1 VNRIQRAAAKWAV
14 GAMIPTAGTALVA
27 FLVIAATGVS
37 AADPSPNGPP
47 GIDGSVSCAASGA
60 VANLDA
66 DQTANARA
74 IAEVALHR
82 NLGTQGVVMVE
93 MVAFTESTLHN
104 VPHGDP
110 MGPSSRGL
118 FQQMPSWGPESVRM
132 DPDGSAGLFL
142 DHLLGVSG
150 WQAMPPWI
158 AAQTVQGSEF
168 DGKHVRN
175 GQVLGFGD
183 NYKPNLQIATSI
195 TAQLLTPAAR
205 NEVSV
210 STVQGCAPAG
220 TAGAPPASGT
230 VLVNGVTVTLPSGPD
245 VDPAVAGKVIKAPT
259 AALAKGLAAGFADV
273 GLPYVYGGGTDGG
286 GPDQGCSRAAGE
298 LNSCQ
303 GIIGFDCSGLTAY
316 VLKQAGYTIPTN
328 SSGQRTGGGQLI
340 PRSRG
345 LPGDII
351 GYQGHV
357 AIYLGFI
364 GREDYL
370 LEAPEPGKNVHIRAA
385 YWSNEGQPADADLHR
400 FWAAA

>member
-1 VNRIQRAAAKWAV
+1 
-14 GAMIPTAGTALVA
+14 MIPSGGTAVMA
-27 FLVIAATGVS
+27 FLVIAASGIS
-37 AADPSPNGPP
+37 AADPTLGPP
-47 GIDGSVSCAASGA
+47 GVDGSVSCAAGGA
-60 VANLDA
+60 VANLDP

-82 NLGTQGVVMVE
+82 NLGTQGVVVVE
-93 MVAFTESTLHN
+93 IVAFTESTLRN
-104 VPHGDP
+104 VPHGDS

-118 FQQMPSWGPESVRM
+118 YQQMPSWGPESVRM
-132 DPDGSAGLFL
+132 DPAGSAGLFL

-150 WQAMPPWI
+150 WQSMPPWI

-183 NYKPNLQIATSI
+183 NYKANLQIATSI
-195 TAQLLTPAAR
+195 TTHLLKPAAGID
-205 NEVSV
+205 VSV
-210 STVQGCAPAG
+210 SAVPGCAAAG
-220 TAGAPPASGT
+220 TAGTPPASGT
-230 VLVNGVTVTLPSGPD
+230 VLVNGVNVKLPSGPD
-245 VDPAVAGKVIKAPT
+245 VDASVAGKVIKAPT
-259 AALAKGLAAGFADV
+259 AAIAKGLAAGFADV
-273 GLPYVYGGGTDGG
+273 GRPYVYGGGTDGG

-328 SSGQRTGGGQLI
+328 SSGQRTGGGHPI
-340 PRSRG
+340 PRSQG

-364 GREDYL
+364 GAQDYL

-385 YWSNEGQPADADLHR
+385 YWSNEGQPADAELHR